1 MSLFLSSVASTA
13 CDVLLDAVQS
23 SSKKQKVDEKSTTRT
38 KTIGIYIAG
47 AQEDGYSHVGP
58 FKQGTNLTFYW

>member
-1 MSLFLSSVASTA
+1 MSLFCSSVASA
-13 CDVLLDAVQS
+13 CDVLLDAVQQSS
-23 SSKKQKVDEKSTTRT
+23 SSKKQKVDETSETSTTCT

-58 FKQGTNLTFYW
+58 FKQGNL

>member
-13 CDVLLDAVQS
+13 CDVLLDAVQQSS
-23 SSKKQKVDEKSTTRT
+23 SSKKQKVDETSTTCT

-58 FKQGTNLTFYW
+58 FKQGNL